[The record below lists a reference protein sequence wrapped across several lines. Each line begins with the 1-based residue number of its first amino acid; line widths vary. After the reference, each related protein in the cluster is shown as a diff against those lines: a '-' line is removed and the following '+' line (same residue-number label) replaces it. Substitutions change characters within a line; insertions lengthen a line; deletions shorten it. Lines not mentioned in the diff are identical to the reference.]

1 MFYSL
6 YMTQQKRKIKLC
18 YDLVKLIYPDI
29 PSVSSFERRVRRIP
43 RYAILYYREG
53 PKVYNDARSNKVI
66 SFIVRDASPNATV
79 ERFFGTS
86 IDRYVIGGDKTH
98 IPGSGR
104 FVENCRHPRTPLIQ
118 EASLGRYGFPP
129 FTQEASSF
137 PFPYS

>member
-53 PKVYNDARSNKVI
+53 PKIYNDARSNKVI

-118 EASLGRYGFPP
+118 IGR
-129 FTQEASSF
+129 AHV
-137 PFPYS
+137 

>member
-29 PSVSSFERRVRRIP
+29 PSVSSFERRVRKIP

-53 PKVYNDARSNKVI
+53 PKIYNDARSNKVI

-79 ERFFGTS
+79 ERFFGTF
-86 IDRYVIGGDKTH
+86 IDRYA
-98 IPGSGR
+98 GR
-104 FVENCRHPRTPLIQ
+104 
-118 EASLGRYGFPP
+118 
-129 FTQEASSF
+129 
-137 PFPYS
+137 